1 MFGKKKETENVTE
14 VNGAEGKGVETPA
27 TEDKGLPKSKEAD
40 GNTDVFE
47 KLLKNSRKQVFYAR
61 LAAIFTGALFIAVA
75 AALMI
80 VIPEIIQTLSGVN
93 VAIANAN
100 HALEDINTMSASITQ
115 TSESLNLL
123 VGDNAEKLTESVDK
137 LASMDIDGI
146 NTAVKD
152 LQDAVGP
159 LAETM
164 RQMSQFR
171 LFR

>member
-1 MFGKKKETENVTE
+1 MFGKKEEKQAEEVKTEAAETAGKESEEKEKPESRGAMTE
-14 VNGAEGKGVETPA
+14 AE
-27 TEDKGLPKSKEAD
+27 
-40 GNTDVFE
+40 VFE
-47 KLLKNSRKQVFYAR
+47 KLLKNSKKQVFYAR
-61 LAAIFTGALFIAVA
+61 LAAIFTGALFLAVA
-75 AALMI
+75 YALI
-80 VIPEIIQTLSGVN
+80 TIIPQVSETLRGVN

-100 HALEDINTMSASITQ
+100 DALEDINTMSASITK

-137 LASMDIDGI
+137 LSTMDIDGI
-146 NTAVKD
+146 NTAIQD
-152 LQDAVGP
+152 LQDAIGP

>member
-1 MFGKKKETENVTE
+1 MFGKKEEKKAEEVKTESRGAMTE
-14 VNGAEGKGVETPA
+14 AE
-27 TEDKGLPKSKEAD
+27 
-40 GNTDVFE
+40 VFE
-47 KLLKNSRKQVFYAR
+47 KLLKNSKKQVFYAR
-61 LAAIFTGALFIAVA
+61 LAAIFTGALFLAVA
-75 AALMI
+75 YALLTI
-80 VIPEIIQTLSGVN
+80 IPQVSETLQGVN

-100 HALEDINTMSASITQ
+100 DALEDINTMSASITK

-137 LASMDIDGI
+137 LSTMDIDGI
-146 NTAVKD
+146 NTAI
-152 LQDAVGP
+152 QDAIGP